1 MIFFLYFLKNGR
13 PASRFA
19 ISVNRKIG
27 NSVERNFIKRKM
39 KEWFRLNS
47 FLLEPPHDVWVSIK
61 KRFDRGSA
69 AGVEGLFLDALTRIR
84 YR

>member
-1 MIFFLYFLKNGR
+1 MYFLKNDR

-27 NSVERNFIKRKM
+27 NSVERNYIKRKM
-39 KEWFRLNS
+39 KEWFRLNRS
-47 FLLEPPHDVWVSIK
+47 LLAEPCDLWVSMK
-61 KRFDRGSA
+61 SKFDRGNA
-69 AGVEGLFLDALTRIR
+69 ARVEGLFLDALVKVK